1 MAEQNPRSW
10 IHLRER
16 DEQQRAAV
24 RIRVP
29 GVHEH
34 DRMRLIRVVPD
45 RLVVRPDHRIPMK
58 PGMQFDQRRRMKM
71 PPALQLRDRVPR
83 RIRIHRDV
91 SEKTVR
97 IPLQQRVDFRVAAR
111 AVVIARECRRHRQPL
126 DVVMDH
132 LNIERLAVT
141 STLACYNDCPRGNA
155 EVDALLKRYP
165 DRFFGYITVN
175 PNPPGHAIAEL
186 QRWRHFHAPPLI
198 KLHPGL
204 HRYPVIGPNYEPI
217 WDYANQTHA
226 IVLVHTWDSDPNCGP
241 LLFVALAKM
250 YPRARILLGHSG
262 V

>member
-1 MAEQNPRSW
+1 VGSSN
-10 IHLRER
+10 
-16 DEQQRAAV
+16 
-24 RIRVP
+24 
-29 GVHEH
+29 
-34 DRMRLIRVVPD
+34 
-45 RLVVRPDHRIPMK
+45 
-58 PGMQFDQRRRMKM
+58 
-71 PPALQLRDRVPR
+71 
-83 RIRIHRDV
+83 
-91 SEKTVR
+91 
-97 IPLQQRVDFRVAAR
+97 
-111 AVVIARECRRHRQPL
+111 
-126 DVVMDH
+126 
-132 LNIERLAVT
+132 
-141 STLACYNDCPRGNA
+141 LACYNDCPRGNA

-262 V
+262 VTWRGYHQSIEAASQAPNLYLDLCGSQNHRLILERCVDRLGTSRILFGSDLPYLDASMTLARVLTADVPDAAKEEILRMNFLRLLTETT